1 MIINNWWLNIL
12 GLFFVLPFVFVLV
25 MGYPYIAWLRKKAY
39 SQTVREDGPQH
50 HLGKS
55 GTPTAGGLL
64 ILLAM
69 WVTFL
74 VSYNALDEVFKLLF
88 INSSWR
94 SWDSMLIMLGITLL
108 GFLGFVDDA
117 IKIQKKHNKG
127 VNGYVKLWAQ
137 ALVGAAIGGAVLG
150 GYLVNH
156 DPVFNLFEW
165 KHIQL
170 GWWYV
175 PYAIFTVMACSNAVN
190 LTDGLDGLAAGTV
203 SSTLLAMSVVFLWPA
218 FGLHKPELGFMALA
232 LLASTLAFLWFTRHP
247 AKVFMGDVGSLALGG
262 GIAVLGLL
270 GGLDS
275 WLILFGAI
283 FFIETL
289 SVILQVASFKL
300 TGKRL
305 FKMSPL
311 HHHFELSG
319 WSEIKV
325 VRIFNL
331 FHMFCCA
338 AAAFGVIWLR
348 LFIFPAKG

>member
-1 MIINNWWLNIL
+1 MIINNWWLTIF
-12 GLFFVLPFVFVLV
+12 GLFFVLPLGFVLV
-25 MGYPYIAWLRKKAY
+25 TGYPYISWLAKKAY

-69 WVTFL
+69 WVTYL
-74 VSYNALDEVFKLLF
+74 VGYNVLDRVFKLPFL
-88 INSSWR
+88 NASWR
-94 SWDSMLIMLGITLL
+94 SWESFLFMMTVTLL
-108 GFLGFVDDA
+108 GLVGFVDDA

-127 VNGYVKLWAQ
+127 ISGYAKLWGQ
-137 ALVGAAIGGAVLG
+137 ALVGATIGGAVLG
-150 GYLVNH
+150 GYLLNR
-156 DPVFNLFEW
+156 DPVLNVFEW
-165 KHIQL
+165 RHIQL

-175 PYAIFTVMACSNAVN
+175 PYAIFTVTAFSNAVN
-190 LTDGLDGLAAGTV
+190 LSDGLDGLAAGTV
-203 SSTLLAMSVVFLWPA
+203 SSTLLAMAVLFLCPLA
-218 FGLHKPELGFMALA
+218 GMYKPELGFMALA
-232 LLASTLAFLWFTRHP
+232 LLASTLGFLWFNRHP

-275 WLILFGAI
+275 WLILLGAI
-283 FFIETL
+283 FVIETF
-289 SVILQVASFKL
+289 SVILQVASFRL

-319 WSEIKV
+319 WSETKV
-325 VRIFNL
+325 VRVFNL
-331 FHMFCCA
+331 FHMACCA
-338 AAAFGVIWLR
+338 AATFGVIWLR
-348 LFIFPAKG
+348 LYVFPQG